1 MAKLTKTD
9 VRNDVLTFADI
20 IVDYFNRN
28 EKFTISISYESKD
41 TVLIK
46 VSSTYKNI
54 KECKTAELKLT
65 SFVIYYLHYEKY
77 GDFQENG
84 SFYIEHLSDTIDWLR
99 EPPSWITKSQVRQHI
114 EDYKFRDF
122 RFRGYPISLQQAVD
136 YIPNISKKKII
147 EKGNTIGFFK
157 SGNTIRFF
165 KSSQEARDFYWEL
178 VEWLNS

>member
-20 IVDYFNRN
+20 VVDYFNRN
-28 EKFTISISYESKD
+28 GKFTISISYESKD

-46 VSSTYKNI
+46 VNSTYENI

-114 EDYKFRDF
+114 EDYKFKDF

-136 YIPNISKKKII
+136 YIPKLTAVRALV
-147 EKGNTIGFFK
+147 KGNTIQFFE
-157 SGNTIRFF
+157 SEI
-165 KSSQEARDFYWEL
+165 EARDFYWEL

>member
-1 MAKLTKTD
+1 MAELTKTD
-9 VRNDVLTFADI
+9 VRNEVLTFADI
-20 IVDYFNRN
+20 VVDYFNRN
-28 EKFTISISYESKD
+28 GKFTISISYESKD
-41 TVLIK
+41 TVLVK

-77 GDFQENG
+77 GDFQEDG

-99 EPPSWITKSQVRQHI
+99 EPPSWITKSQIRQHI

-136 YIPNISKKKII
+136 YIPKLTASKAYLQ
-147 EKGNTIGFFK
+147 GNTIQFFK
-157 SGNTIRFF
+157 SEI
-165 KSSQEARDFYWEL
+165 EAKDFYWEL

>member
-1 MAKLTKTD
+1 MTELTKTD
-9 VRNDVLTFADI
+9 VKNDVLTFADI
-20 IVDYFNRN
+20 VVDYFNRN
-28 EKFTISISYESKD
+28 GKFTISISYESKD

-84 SFYIEHLSDTIDWLR
+84 SLYIEHLSEIVDWLR
-99 EPPSWITKSQVRQHI
+99 ESPSWITKSQVRQHI
-114 EDYKFRDF
+114 EDYKFGDF
-122 RFRGYPISLQQAVD
+122 RFRGYPISLQQAVN
-136 YIPNISKKKII
+136 YIPKLTAVSALV
-147 EKGNTIGFFK
+147 KGNTIQFFE
-157 SGNTIRFF
+157 SEI
-165 KSSQEARDFYWEL
+165 EARDFYWEL